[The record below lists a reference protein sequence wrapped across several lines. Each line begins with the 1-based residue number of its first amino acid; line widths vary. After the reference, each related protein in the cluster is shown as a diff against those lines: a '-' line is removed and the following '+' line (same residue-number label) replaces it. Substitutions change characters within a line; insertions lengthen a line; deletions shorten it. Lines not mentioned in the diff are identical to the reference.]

1 MLSFCGHYFI
11 LLKCESSLGINLLII
26 TFTMECLEAI
36 QGIIPNLG
44 WLKTLN
50 SEFGT
55 KLKNKI
61 IIVYLGLMIWTYN
74 CMCI

>member
-1 MLSFCGHYFI
+1 
-11 LLKCESSLGINLLII
+11 
-26 TFTMECLEAI
+26 MECLEAI

-55 KLKNKI
+55 KLKNK
-61 IIVYLGLMIWTYN
+61 MILN
-74 CMCI
+74 FGD